1 LTNSDLSELDSSD
14 NSCGIVLNGGIQAD
28 LAIEM
33 KVDNPTPEVGDT
45 IAFTVR
51 VTNNGLDDATGVQV
65 TDILPPEL
73 IHELSTF
80 SQGNYD
86 PDTGL
91 WDIAD
96 LDVGASAMLQL
107 TVTVNNTNE
116 IITAAGITHSDQ
128 LDPDKTNNQ
137 SSAVINPNAAIHP
150 FIADLAIQNLVNQEE
165 VMVGENLVFTVV
177 VRNMGPDDAN
187 DVQINDLMPAG
198 IRFISSQP
206 SQGAY
211 NELTGEWE
219 AGVIGAGS
227 HAMIDITAEV
237 ADAGPLTNSAGI
249 GHLSEF
255 DPNQTNDYDETIV
268 SGRISIPHP
277 TERRQFKT
285 AASHG

>member
-1 LTNSDLSELDSSD
+1 MFQRRTSLPELRGKNLAPSRGTYDDYSGIWDIGLLTSGEIVTLDIAATVEQPGRIANIASLTNSDLSELDSSD
-14 NSCGIVLNGGIQAD
+14 NSSGIVLNGGIQAD
-28 LAIEM
+28 LAIEK

-86 PDTGL
+86 PDTGM
-91 WDIAD
+91 WNIAD
-96 LDVGASAMLQL
+96 LDVGASALLQL

-177 VRNMGPDDAN
+177 QETWV
-187 DVQINDLMPAG
+187 LMMP
-198 IRFISSQP
+198 
-206 SQGAY
+206 
-211 NELTGEWE
+211 
-219 AGVIGAGS
+219 
-227 HAMIDITAEV
+227 MM
-237 ADAGPLTNSAGI
+237 
-249 GHLSEF
+249 
-255 DPNQTNDYDETIV
+255 
-268 SGRISIPHP
+268 
-277 TERRQFKT
+277 FK
-285 AASHG
+285 